1 VIPGYLPLKL
11 NITESMT
18 SGADFAGYVSHM
30 YQAVNDDSVYYN
42 FNDPEGTTRLYPKPN
57 MRPLVGWLKQ
67 LAAG

>member
-1 VIPGYLPLKL
+1 
-11 NITESMT
+11 MT